1 MATQRPQP
9 PPSPVASLAALAL
22 RKHSANKIVALTAY
36 DALTASWLAECP
48 IDFILVGD
56 SLANVIAGHSSTLPV
71 TLDEMIYHTRMVTR
85 AARHLPVIADM
96 PFLSYE
102 ISPDDALRN
111 AGRLVKE
118 AGAHGVKIEGGSPD
132 IIPAVKKIVAAHIPV
147 LGHVGLK
154 PQSILQLGSYKVQG
168 RSEDAAQRI
177 RSEALALQDAGA
189 FAVVLE
195 CIPSSLA
202 RQLTAELAI
211 PTIGIGAGN
220 ACDGQIL
227 VTHDLLGW
235 FEPPKKFVKLYAHFR
250 TEAIR
255 AVAAFARDVR
265 AGSFPSPR
273 HSF

>member
-1 MATQRPQP
+1 MTALPSQQP
-9 PPSPVASLAALAL
+9 TPARSLAALAA
-22 RKHSANKIVALTAY
+22 RKHGADKIVALTAY
-36 DALTASWLAECP
+36 DWLTASWLADCP
-48 IDFILVGD
+48 LDFLLVGD
-56 SLANVIAGHSSTLPV
+56 SLANVIAGHRSTLPV
-71 TLDEMIYHTRMVTR
+71 TMDEMIYHTRMVVR
-85 AARHLPVIADM
+85 GARSLPVVADM

-111 AGRLVKE
+111 AGRFIKE
-118 AGAHGVKIEGGSPD
+118 AGADGVKIEGGMD
-132 IIPAVKKIVAAHIPV
+132 VIPAVEKIVRAHIPV

-154 PQSILQLGSYKVQG
+154 PQSVLQLGGYKVQA
-168 RSEDAAQRI
+168 RSPQSADAVRA
-177 RSEALALQDAGA
+177 EALALQDAGV
-189 FAVVLE
+189 FALVLE
-195 CIPSSLA
+195 CVPRAFA
-202 RQLTAELAI
+202 RQLTNELKI

-250 TEAIR
+250 ADAVR
-255 AVAAFARDVR
+255 AVSAFARDVR